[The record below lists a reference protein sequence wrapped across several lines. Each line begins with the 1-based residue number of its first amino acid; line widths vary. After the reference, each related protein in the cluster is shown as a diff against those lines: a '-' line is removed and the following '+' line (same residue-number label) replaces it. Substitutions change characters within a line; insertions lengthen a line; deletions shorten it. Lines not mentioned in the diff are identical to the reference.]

1 MQKGDLVFVMGDPS
15 RPILG
20 KQVVTRGL
28 ISEVA
33 AIKHGTM
40 GMVLDVDPTAG
51 RYGHAK
57 VLIQGQAF
65 WVSCGFVKVSDEAG

>member
-1 MQKGDLVFVMGDPS
+1 MQKGDLVYIMGDPS

-40 GMVLDVDPTAG
+40 GMVLDVDPNVG
-51 RYGHAK
+51 RYGNVQ
-57 VLIQGQAF
+57 VLIQGQAL
-65 WVSCGFVKVSDEAG
+65 WVSNGFVKSTNEEG